1 MRERRAKDISDLLRK
16 KKLVVVGK
24 REKET
29 LKRNCRKYM
38 GWVFKQTYEEVL
50 KRTFLR
56 EAVKKE
62 VTLKHL
68 LANEKTKAIITK
80 TDNEKLRLWVLI
92 ALYYRRKY

>member
-1 MRERRAKDISDLLRK
+1 M
-16 KKLVVVGK
+16 
-24 REKET
+24 
-29 LKRNCRKYM
+29 
-38 GWVFKQTYEEVL
+38 FKQTYEEVL
-50 KRTFLR
+50 KRAFLR

-92 ALYYRRKY
+92 ALYYRRKYEERVAFFLRGSI